1 MQLWKARS
9 MALPGSCP
17 KQLCLCR
24 SLTTPMFH
32 RFMNLGAAHEQNAT
46 ARLQKA
52 RIEAAVSVP
61 GVSRSMSKLTLMTAL
76 SSMVLVACGPT
87 QEAARSAPPKNVLVT
102 RVHTMD
108 VPVQLHQFGRLTSP
122 ETINI
127 QPQVSGRVTEVHFI
141 EGQEVKKG
149 DLLFIIDPRPF
160 QADLEQAQGQLKSDQ
175 AQLGLNQRNLQRDEQ
190 IGRFV
195 SAQQIDADR
204 SQVEN
209 FQGAVAKDQ
218 AAIDLA
224 KLNLEYSSVRSP
236 ADGRTGRRLVDPGNY
251 VAAGGSVLVNIQRL
265 DPVYVDFTISEN
277 DLARL
282 RENMALNRLTVQV
295 TTPSKPEVVKEGS
308 LTFLDNSVST
318 QAGTVL
324 LRATI
329 PNPDRYLWP
338 GQYVNVALTL
348 QILKDALVVPN
359 QTVQIG
365 GKGEYLFTLRSDN
378 TVEQR
383 QVKQGVRYRELAVV
397 SEGVSAG
404 DTVVVEGQLALN
416 NGMKVNPMPYHSGTQ
431 TVQPQPELSSSDAAE
446 SPSAGETPNKA
457 RAKQVPAL

>member
-1 MQLWKARS
+1 
-9 MALPGSCP
+9 
-17 KQLCLCR
+17 
-24 SLTTPMFH
+24 
-32 RFMNLGAAHEQNAT
+32 MNPSAVYRQNAT
-46 ARLQKA
+46 TALQKA
-52 RIEAAVSVP
+52 RIEITVGFPSACQSMFKSVLMAAFF
-61 GVSRSMSKLTLMTAL
+61 SML
-76 SSMVLVACGPT
+76 LVACGPKP
-87 QEAARSAPPKNVLVT
+87 EAARSAPPKNVLVT
-102 RVHTMD
+102 GVRAMD

-122 ETINI
+122 ETVNV
-127 QPQVSGRVTEVHFI
+127 QPQVSGRVTEVHFV

-149 DLLFIIDPRPF
+149 DLLFVIDPRPF

-190 IGRFV
+190 IGQQRFV

-204 SQVEN
+204 AQVQN
-209 FQGAVAKDQ
+209 LQGAVAKDQ

-224 KLNLEYSSVRSP
+224 KLNLEYCSVRSP
-236 ADGRTGRRLVDPGNY
+236 SDGRTGRRLVDPGNY
-251 VAAGGSVLVNIQRL
+251 VGTGGAVLVNIQRL

-277 DLARL
+277 DLALL
-282 RENMALNRLTVQV
+282 RENMRLNQLAVEV
-295 TTPSKPEVVKEGS
+295 TAPSKPEVVKEGS

-348 QILKDALVVPN
+348 QVLKNALIVPN
-359 QTVQIG
+359 QAVQIG
-365 GKGEYLFTLRSDN
+365 GKGDYLFALKADN
-378 TVEQR
+378 MVEQR
-383 QVKQGVRYRELAVV
+383 LVKQGARYRESVV
-397 SEGVSAG
+397 ISDGVSVD

-431 TVQPQPELSSSDAAE
+431 TVRPEPELSARDGLGGR
-446 SPSAGETPNKA
+446 PAGEKQDKA
-457 RAKQVPAL
+457 PAKQAPAL